1 VTEGLRQRRAY
12 ARLPVSTRSLWAS
25 YRKMKLFNKIL
36 SIVALFAATLGA
48 VTQADAS
55 VVIAGTRVVYN
66 QNESEVTVK
75 LTNNG
80 KLPGLTK
87 VWLDKGDPDAKP
99 DTLDVPF
106 TITPPIMRI
115 DPTKSQTLRVMF
127 VGDALPA
134 DRESLFYLNVLEVPP
149 KPAGDE
155 ASANQLQ
162 LAFRTRIK
170 FFYRPSG
177 LKGQS
182 TDAPAQI
189 VWHVK
194 HEGDKNVVVADNP
207 SPYFVSFDRIL
218 VGDDPHPAAF
228 EQGGMVGPGESKAFP
243 LTGTLPGANAK
254 VRYTAINDYGGPQNG
269 EARLTP

>member
-1 VTEGLRQRRAY
+1 M
-12 ARLPVSTRSLWAS
+12 RSLRAS
-25 YRKMKLFNKIL
+25 YRKMKLVNKIL

-127 VGDALPA
+127 AGDALPA

-149 KPAGDE
+149 KPTGDE

-177 LKGQS
+177 LKGQA
-182 TDAPAQI
+182 TDAPSQI

-218 VGDDPHPAAF
+218 VGDDPNPAAF

-254 VRYTAINDYGGPQNG
+254 VRYTAINDYGGPQSG